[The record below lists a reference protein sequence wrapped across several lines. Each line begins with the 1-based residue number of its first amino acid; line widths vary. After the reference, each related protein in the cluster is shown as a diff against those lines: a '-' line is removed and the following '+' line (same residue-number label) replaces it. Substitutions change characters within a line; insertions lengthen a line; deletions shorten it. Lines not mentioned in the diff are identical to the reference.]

1 MKQNKNENKKF
12 SDPAAKYS
20 TNGTLCQ
27 KITSKGAYF
36 LSFAHSTHKENN
48 LWNLL
53 TQQVYPL
60 LNLFSTFSIQ

>member
-1 MKQNKNENKKF
+1 MKQNKNENEKF

-36 LSFAHSTHKENN
+36 LSFAHSTHKEKN
-48 LWNLL
+48 
-53 TQQVYPL
+53 
-60 LNLFSTFSIQ
+60 FGHK